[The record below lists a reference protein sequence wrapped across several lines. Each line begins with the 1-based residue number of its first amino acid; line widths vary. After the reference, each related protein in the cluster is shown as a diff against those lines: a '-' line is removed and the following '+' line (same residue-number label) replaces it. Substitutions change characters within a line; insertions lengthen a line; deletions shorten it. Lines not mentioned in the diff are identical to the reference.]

1 MLSTPSVRLDL
12 PDPLPVTLTVEEA
25 ARVLRIGRNSA
36 YEAIA
41 RGDLPSV
48 RIGGRVLIPSA
59 RLLALFGVEVHK

>member
-1 MLSTPSVRLDL
+1 M
-12 PDPLPVTLTVEEA
+12 TLTVEEA

-41 RGDLPSV
+41 RGDIPSV

-59 RLLALFGVEVHK
+59 RLLALFGVEVTE

>member
-1 MLSTPSVRLDL
+1 MLTTPSVRLDL
-12 PDPLPVTLTVEEA
+12 PDPLPVTLTVEEV
-25 ARVLRIGRNSA
+25 ARVLRIGRNTA

-59 RLLALFGVEVHK
+59 RLLALFGVEVSE

>member
-41 RGDLPSV
+41 RGDIPSV

-59 RLLALFGVEVHK
+59 RLLALFGVEVTE

>member
-25 ARVLRIGRNSA
+25 AHVLRIGRNSA
-36 YEAIA
+36 YDAIA

-59 RLLALFGVEVHK
+59 RLLALFGVEVHE

>member
-1 MLSTPSVRLDL
+1 MLSTSSVRLDL

-41 RGDLPSV
+41 RGDIPSV

-59 RLLALFGVEVHK
+59 RLLALFGVEVTE